1 MNDDDRNLLACDLQ
15 VHTTMRARATG
26 PEGLTVTTISGTH
39 VVLLAMDLPQGT
51 KPWACRF
58 SPDEG
63 VVTSKSLLGFAIHR
77 KSLNG
82 SSGSGFW

>member
-1 MNDDDRNLLACDLQ
+1 MNDDDRNLLSCDLQ

-51 KPWACRF
+51 
-58 SPDEG
+58 
-63 VVTSKSLLGFAIHR
+63 
-77 KSLNG
+77 
-82 SSGSGFW
+82 